1 MTDRKRTALLRG
13 YTAAMALSLFYLV
26 VSGRTLALAALMVG
40 AVFTECLAAFI
51 DKSKGD

>member
-1 MTDRKRTALLRG
+1 MKDTKRTALLRG
-13 YTAAMALSLFYLV
+13 YSVAVALSLFYLV
-26 VSGRTLALAALMVG
+26 VFGNAIALVSLIVG

>member
-1 MTDRKRTALLRG
+1 MTDRKSTALLRG
-13 YTAAMALSLFYLV
+13 YIAAVALCLFYLAFY
-26 VSGRTLALAALMVG
+26 GRTLALAALMVG